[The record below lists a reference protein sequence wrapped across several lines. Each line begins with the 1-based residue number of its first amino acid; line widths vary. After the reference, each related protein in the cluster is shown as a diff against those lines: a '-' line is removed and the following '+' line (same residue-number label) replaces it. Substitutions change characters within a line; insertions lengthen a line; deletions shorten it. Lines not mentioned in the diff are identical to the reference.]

1 MASRSSRKSLPYSW
15 MVLGSFGLVVTA
27 WALLSSG
34 EAQEANPPQNQ
45 QAGVNHTRYQV
56 VEVVEL
62 ALQKEIDVQNLQLKM
77 KLDSL
82 ESLQKT
88 LTDAKADQKQIDA
101 VKQLIA
107 KEKQEHADRVK
118 KLTAWAA
125 AEKRAPKAAAENAAE
140 NEIDEEFEE
149 IAKAIGSLDQSFT
162 ISPIKSG
169 NASTSGGKF
178 VDKED
183 ASKEKP
189 EVRLKKL
196 QDDVERLIKRVT
208 DARAEKPAK

>member
-45 QAGVNHTRYQV
+45 QAGVN
-56 VEVVEL
+56 EL

-82 ESLQKT
+82 ESLQKA
-88 LTDAKADQKQIDA
+88 LADAKADQKQIDA
-101 VKQLIA
+101 VKQLIT

-125 AEKRAPKAAAENAAE
+125 AAKRSPKAAAGHEAK

-169 NASTSGGKF
+169 NASTSGSKF